1 MRKGPVGD
9 VSYNIFITH
18 KITLKCSGVCFLVG
32 DKSFHQLLQFSFFKL
47 FFLQVTSLAIR
58 NGLTFP
64 GKETMRATIMPVAS
78 STLWTLSICDT
89 DNFMLSTVT
98 WILQKTNTAGW
109 LPVRWDAHTHI
120 HTFLNMH
127 VSY

>member
-98 WILQKTNTAGW
+98 
-109 LPVRWDAHTHI
+109 
-120 HTFLNMH
+120 
-127 VSY
+127 